1 MIEVN
6 NRGLVEKHV
15 VDALVIDRWRG
26 GPAVGAVMPHDE
38 MLADGAD
45 SSREADLL
53 VPYDLQEHAVLSAS
67 HLGRMVFRS
76 LPENQN
82 GGEPIHGAQ
91 NAPVC
96 LAGSIKVTADHISPY
111 LRIVLRDGAASAFE
125 FPNQIT
131 WESLEVRRGQPHNVP
146 LCFVKFPLQFYG
158 RLRQASDSQAY
169 SEDQREQCSTHSA
182 ITVPPSLKIRNEK
195 WRSMNRRRS
204 WSHNEFTLIK
214 GACCDRCRPATDR
227 AKK

>member
-1 MIEVN
+1 
-6 NRGLVEKHV
+6 
-15 VDALVIDRWRG
+15 
-26 GPAVGAVMPHDE
+26 MPHDK
-38 MLADGAD
+38 MLADRAD
-45 SSREADLL
+45 SPREADLL
-53 VPYDLQEHAVLSAS
+53 TTYDLQEHSILSAS
-67 HLGRMVFRS
+67 NLGRMVFRS

-82 GGEPIHGAQ
+82 RGEPIDGAQ
-91 NAPVC
+91 NGPVC
-96 LAGSIKVTADHISPY
+96 LAGSFKVPADHIFPF
-111 LRIVLRDGAASAFE
+111 LRIVLRDGAAPAFE

-131 WESLEVRRGQPHNVP
+131 WEFLEVRRGQPHNVP
-146 LCFVKFPLQFYG
+146 LRFVKFPLQFSG

-169 SEDQREQCSTHSA
+169 SQDQREQYNTHSA

>member
-1 MIEVN
+1 MPLLAIIKVN
-6 NRGLVEKHV
+6 NRVLVEKHV

-53 VPYDLQEHAVLSAS
+53 VTYDLQEHAVLSAS

-82 GGEPIHGAQ
+82 GGEPIHGAE
-91 NAPVC
+91 NGPVY
-96 LAGSIKVTADHISPY
+96 LAGCFEGTPDHISPF
-111 LRIVLRDGAASAFE
+111 LRIILRDGAATAFE

-131 WESLEVRRGQPHNVP
+131 WEFLEVRRGQPHNAP

-195 WRSMNRRRS
+195 WRSMKVEAIRRSLRRR
-204 WSHNEFTLIK
+204 HPR
-214 GACCDRCRPATDR
+214 GVCHGVAVGQ
-227 AKK
+227 

>member
-1 MIEVN
+1 MKEVN

-15 VDALVIDRWRG
+15 VDALVMDGGGG

-38 MLADGAD
+38 LLADRAD

-53 VPYDLQEHAVLSAS
+53 VPYDLQEHAVLSAGN
-67 HLGRMVFRS
+67 LGRMVFRA

-96 LAGSIKVTADHISPY
+96 LAGCFEGTPDHISPF
-111 LRIVLRDGAASAFE
+111 LRIVLRDGAATAFE

-158 RLRQASDSQAY
+158 RLRQASDSQA
-169 SEDQREQCSTHSA
+169 
-182 ITVPPSLKIRNEK
+182 
-195 WRSMNRRRS
+195 
-204 WSHNEFTLIK
+204 
-214 GACCDRCRPATDR
+214 
-227 AKK
+227 